1 MNFELWDTSIF
12 KSPCNSQSCNPFS
25 VFTFLQLHTHEEL
38 MDQENKLDS
47 QLQHLKEEIHTEV
60 NEGLRTLEMSRLEV
74 LDELQEVHHQK
85 AEISKKLTSFKQVIK
100 DTSQSAL
107 ESSKNCQR

>member
-1 MNFELWDTSIF
+1 
-12 KSPCNSQSCNPFS
+12 
-25 VFTFLQLHTHEEL
+25 

-85 AEISKKLTSFKQVIK
+85 AEISKKLTSFKQVIARGHYSIC
-100 DTSQSAL
+100 TT
-107 ESSKNCQR
+107 RIF